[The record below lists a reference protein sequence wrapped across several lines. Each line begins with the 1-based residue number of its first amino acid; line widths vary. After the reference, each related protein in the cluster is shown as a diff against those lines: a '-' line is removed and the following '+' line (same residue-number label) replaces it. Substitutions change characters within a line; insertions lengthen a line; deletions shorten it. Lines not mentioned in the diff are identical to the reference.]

1 VSEKELIINL
11 KTGNQ
16 SAFEALYNKY
26 SEKIFHVGLRFGL
39 AKEDAMEIVQDVFVK
54 VWERRM
60 DIRTD
65 LSFNA
70 YLLTISKN
78 FFIKKSRENATLT
91 AQNQYYFKTHS
102 ELDTSSEDIL
112 IYSDLFNIAQSVI
125 ETLPDQQRQV
135 FKLSRID
142 QLSNREIS
150 EKLNLSVRTVENH
163 ILRASAR
170 LKERLKELGIGI
182 CLVLGL
188 L

>member
-1 VSEKELIINL
+1 VSEKELIL
-11 KTGNQ
+11 KLRTGSQ
-16 SAFEALYNKY
+16 IALETLYNRY

-39 AKEDAMEIVQDVFVK
+39 AREDAMEIVQDVFVK

-70 YLLTISKN
+70 YVLTISKN
-78 FFIKKSRENATLT
+78 FFIKKSRKNATLL
-91 AQNQYYFKTHS
+91 ALNHYYYKTQS
-102 ELDTSSEDIL
+102 NLDTSTEDIFVF
-112 IYSDLFNIAQSVI
+112 SDLFNLTQSII

-150 EKLNLSVRTVENH
+150 EKLNISIRTVENH
-163 ILRASAR
+163 ILRASVR
-170 LKERLKELGIGI
+170 LKEKFKELGIGI
-182 CLVLGL
+182 CFVLGL